1 MSLQTDCLLNR
12 KRQKLIEHISKTLP
26 KLPDT
31 SIDELVSSLGLTLKD
46 AKTLTSID
54 DGARLD
60 YFDEVLEALN
70 RKYPD
75 AESITHAKIVANWL
89 CIH

>member
-1 MSLQTDCLLNR
+1 MLNS

-26 KLPDT
+26 KLPDNST
-31 SIDELVSSLGLTLKD
+31 DELVSLLGLTLKD

-60 YFDEVLEALN
+60 YFDGVLEALN
-70 RKYPD
+70 RRYPD
-75 AESITHAKIVANWL
+75 SENITHAKIVANWL